1 MFSFNESINDHS
13 INRSI
18 FQVFCT
24 CTLENQSVFH
34 LINWLTHHPFII
46 FSSINNLLSPFVINQ
61 SIDQSINQLLSNW
74 CFNGQF
80 NNMMFLL
87 CFDIKMIICVTI
99 RIKIINGFVLIAQ
112 RICRLTLKNVFIL
125 RNWGFCIF
133 ICKSNLMF
141 CFSIYPIY
149 HQKPL
154 TTEQRAHYWYNVL
167 KKNQLWNNFIVQENG
182 WYVFHFLTIHT
193 NWEFF
198 RFSFMTVVYRSCAH
212 LQQNVIL

>member
-46 FSSINNLLSPFVINQ
+46 YQ
-61 SIDQSINQLLSNW
+61 SVTQYDYR

-99 RIKIINGFVLIAQ
+99 RIKIINGFVQIAQ

-141 CFSIYPIY
+141 CFSIY

-154 TTEQRAHYWYNVL
+154 TIEQRAHYWYNVL

>member
-1 MFSFNESINDHS
+1 M
-13 INRSI
+13 
-18 FQVFCT
+18 
-24 CTLENQSVFH
+24 FH

-46 FSSINNLLSPFVINQ
+46 FPSINNLLSQFMINQ
-61 SIDQSINQLLSNW
+61 SIDRSIDQSINQSVTQYDYR

-167 KKNQLWNNFIVQENG
+167 KKKTSYGIILLCKKMDDMFSISLPFIQIESSSD
-182 WYVFHFLTIHT
+182 FLS
-193 NWEFF
+193 W
-198 RFSFMTVVYRSCAH
+198 
-212 LQQNVIL
+212 Q